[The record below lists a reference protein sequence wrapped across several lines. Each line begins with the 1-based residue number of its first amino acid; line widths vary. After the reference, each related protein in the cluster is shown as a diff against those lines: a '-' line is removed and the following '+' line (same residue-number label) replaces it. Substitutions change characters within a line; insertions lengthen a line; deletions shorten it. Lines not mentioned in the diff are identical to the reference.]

1 MPVNPLK
8 PRIIYMGTPDFAV
21 LPLKKLIDNAYD
33 IAAVVT
39 VPDKKSGRGQKIT
52 QSAVKQFAVE
62 KKIPVL
68 QPENLKSQEFI
79 DVLKEIKPDII
90 IVVAFRM
97 LPEQVWSL
105 PSKGTFNLHA
115 SLLPQYRGAAPINW
129 VLINGEK
136 ETGVT
141 TFFIDKKI
149 DTGNIIL
156 QKKISVS
163 FTDNAKSLHDKLM
176 IVGAELIIETVEKII
191 HGNIEAIPQNVF
203 ETEHLKKAPKIYKD
217 DCEINWQQN
226 GEHIYNFIRG
236 LSPSPGAWTKIIMAG
251 KKMELK
257 IFDGQ
262 FEYQL
267 HNKAVGTILIH
278 GKDNMSIAVP
288 NGIYKINS
296 LQLQNKKQMSIRE
309 FLNGFGKYEMGILR

>member
-97 LPEQVWSL
+97 LPEQVWS
-105 PSKGTFNLHA
+105 
-115 SLLPQYRGAAPINW
+115 
-129 VLINGEK
+129 
-136 ETGVT
+136 
-141 TFFIDKKI
+141 
-149 DTGNIIL
+149 
-156 QKKISVS
+156 
-163 FTDNAKSLHDKLM
+163 
-176 IVGAELIIETVEKII
+176 
-191 HGNIEAIPQNVF
+191 
-203 ETEHLKKAPKIYKD
+203 
-217 DCEINWQQN
+217 
-226 GEHIYNFIRG
+226 
-236 LSPSPGAWTKIIMAG
+236 
-251 KKMELK
+251 
-257 IFDGQ
+257 
-262 FEYQL
+262 
-267 HNKAVGTILIH
+267 
-278 GKDNMSIAVP
+278 
-288 NGIYKINS
+288 
-296 LQLQNKKQMSIRE
+296 
-309 FLNGFGKYEMGILR
+309 